1 MEKCQNQNFS
11 GKNEKALKKGYFLP
25 NTIKYAL
32 KLVNIRKLHFLLI
45 SRNLAFSELFRSL
58 YISIYLAGVPIDKQM
73 FDMVI

>member
-11 GKNEKALKKGYFLP
+11 GKNEKTLKKAISYQIP
-25 NTIKYAL
+25 IKCAL

-58 YISIYLAGVPIDKQM
+58 YMSISWAGVPIDKQM